1 MTLSLDF
8 NTLNDIPKSSLSYVE
23 GFEFSVLEFF
33 PPEPQIK
40 TFMLSPDEAL
50 QGRSTDVLRR
60 CLAKKP
66 LSGRLGSRVLHLKIR
81 KAIRVGDGKTSQI
94 VLVDVVSGQ
103 GFTTP
108 LVAKLYDPLY
118 YDHSLDDVDPSFTSI
133 SNTPRKLL
141 LTGTYIAVERNMFL
155 GTMVPIPWTLV
166 ISMDNFVQ

>member
-8 NTLNDIPKSSLSYVE
+8 NTLNDIPKSSLPYVE

-33 PPEPQIK
+33 PPEPQVK

-50 QGRSTDVLRR
+50 QRQNTDVLKR
-60 CLAKKP
+60 CLAKNL
-66 LSGRLGSRVLHLKIR
+66 LSGPVGSCALHLRIK

-108 LVAKLYDPLY
+108 PVAKLYDPQ
-118 YDHSLDDVDPSFTSI
+118 S
-133 SNTPRKLL
+133 
-141 LTGTYIAVERNMFL
+141 AVL
-155 GTMVPIPWTLV
+155 
-166 ISMDNFVQ
+166 